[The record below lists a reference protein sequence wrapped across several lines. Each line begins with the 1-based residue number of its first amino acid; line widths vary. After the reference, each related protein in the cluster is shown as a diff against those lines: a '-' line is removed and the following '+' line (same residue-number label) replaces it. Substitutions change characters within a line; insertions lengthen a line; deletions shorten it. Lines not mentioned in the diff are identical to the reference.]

1 MTTEKKERGQLSE
14 DLVAVFLKKNGFTI
28 LARNFTVRS
37 GEIDIVA
44 RKDNVFHF
52 VEVKSIKDTEWADL
66 SEIVS
71 RSKRRKICSAAL
83 IFAKQKNIMDQSIS
97 FDVAAVINDK
107 VNMYYGAF
115 LLGE

>member
-1 MTTEKKERGQLSE
+1 MTTLKKERGQLSE
-14 DLVAVFLKKNGFTI
+14 DLVASFLKKNGFTI
-28 LARNFTVRS
+28 ISRNFTVRS

-44 RKDNVFHF
+44 RKEKVFHF
-52 VEVKSIKDTEWADL
+52 VEVKSIKDGQWADL

-71 RSKRRKICSAAL
+71 KSKRRRICSAAL
-83 IFAKQKNIMDQSIS
+83 IFAKQKNIMDQTIS
-97 FDVAAVINDK
+97 FDVAAVTNDK